1 MINDTSFFGPAPP
14 YEAKARKV
22 FDYMRNVYA
31 ILIQMI
37 HEHLPELQERGIPLD
52 TLHITDFKFYV
63 KSGDEIMKHE
73 EHWKNYENALQF
85 RDINTFLR
93 NSQTHPTSTTNLQ
106 PRVVQTFHRQNIAPL
121 EHTPNLPNIVDAHQ
135 GNRTATHN
143 RIDHP
148 PILRDTQLQGRG
160 NLINPHAI
168 VSESNEPM
176 DPRLVNLVSGVDG
189 NKDQFPTSD
198 HGLQR
203 SHVLNPIKPVEIHK
217 ELIASKGDRPAPV
230 MGDLS
235 GLEPQQYVN
244 SIRGIP
250 MNPHPIVSEGNEPM
264 DPRLVKLVSVRGNK
278 DQFPTSDHGLQK
290 PYVLNPIKPI
300 EIQKQLIA
308 SKGDRPA
315 PVMGDLSGLEAR
327 QYVNSIRKNED
338 QHNSIF
344 HLDAA
349 RPYMTNRGY
358 LYRSEPLR
366 RNGPVPPT
374 GF

>member
-1 MINDTSFFGPAPP
+1 M
-14 YEAKARKV
+14 
-22 FDYMRNVYA
+22 
-31 ILIQMI
+31 
-37 HEHLPELQERGIPLD
+37 
-52 TLHITDFKFYV
+52 
-63 KSGDEIMKHE
+63 
-73 EHWKNYENALQF
+73 
-85 RDINTFLR
+85 
-93 NSQTHPTSTTNLQ
+93 
-106 PRVVQTFHRQNIAPL
+106 
-121 EHTPNLPNIVDAHQ
+121 
-135 GNRTATHN
+135 
-143 RIDHP
+143 
-148 PILRDTQLQGRG
+148 QLQGRG

-198 HGLQR
+198 HGLQ
-203 SHVLNPIKPVEIHK
+203 
-217 ELIASKGDRPAPV
+217 
-230 MGDLS
+230 
-235 GLEPQQYVN
+235 
-244 SIRGIP
+244 
-250 MNPHPIVSEGNEPM
+250 
-264 DPRLVKLVSVRGNK
+264 
-278 DQFPTSDHGLQK
+278 K

-315 PVMGDLSGLEAR
+315 SVMGDLSGLEAR

-374 GF
+374 GI